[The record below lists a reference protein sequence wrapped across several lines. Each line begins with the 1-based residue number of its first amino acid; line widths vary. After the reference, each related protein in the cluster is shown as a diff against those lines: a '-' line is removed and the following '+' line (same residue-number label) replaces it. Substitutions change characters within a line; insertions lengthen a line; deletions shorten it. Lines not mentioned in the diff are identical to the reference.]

1 MGSFFNKDRLIG
13 LFCFAFAGY
22 IWYEAGTF
30 PAASSDFDSMGPTLY
45 PRFLA
50 TVIGLASLIIFL
62 KGRPAEGK
70 SQEYKFFAF
79 LYVIA
84 LSAAYIALLMPLGF
98 IPTTVLFLLA
108 MVLYFDPSEMK
119 VRVRNAVLYAV
130 LFSVFLYLFFGKLLG
145 VLLPAGILHGLL
157 G

>member
-1 MGSFFNKDRLIG
+1 MSTFFNKDRLIG

-30 PAASSDFDSMGPTLY
+30 PAASSDFDAMGPSLY

-50 TVIGLASLIIFL
+50 TVIGLASLFIFL
-62 KGRPAEGK
+62 KGRPSDNKGE
-70 SQEYKFFAF
+70 QYKYFAF

-84 LSAAYIALLMPLGF
+84 LSAAYIFLLPHLGF
-98 IPTTVLFLLA
+98 IPTTVLFLLC

-130 LFSVFLYLFFGKLLG
+130 LFSAFLYLFFGKLLG

>member
-1 MGSFFNKDRLIG
+1 MDERPITTKGFDMEEGEILRLFRFYALNRVLPLG
-13 LFCFAFAGY
+13 CFA
-22 IWYEAGTF
+22 ELT
-30 PAASSDFDSMGPTLY
+30 
-45 PRFLA
+45 RFRQLA
-50 TVIGLASLIIFL
+50 ILTALHRWG
-62 KGRPAEGK
+62 
-70 SQEYKFFAF
+70 AF
-79 LYVIA
+79 LFVIA

-98 IPTTVLFLLA
+98 IPTTVLFLLG